1 MDKKQFISGKNVLVT
16 GGTGTVAYGLI
27 NELLKYGPHSIRIL
41 SNDENG
47 LFEFRSRFK
56 DHPELRYLIGDVRD
70 FKRLDKSM
78 TDVQLVFHTAALKHV
93 WLCEY
98 NPTEAIQTNIFG
110 IMNIIDATIKHEVE
124 HVVFTS
130 SDKAVNPSNVMGTT
144 KLLGEKLI
152 TSANFAKGKA
162 KTKFSSVRFGNIL
175 GSRGS
180 VVPIFEQQIRCGEQ
194 VSITDKEMSRFV
206 LTLQNAVE
214 LILDSAMMSVGGE
227 TFILKMDIINVLD
240 LYEAMV
246 DLLVPKEQMAK
257 GRPKPKI
264 IGRQPG
270 EKLYEELM
278 TIEELPRTFALP
290 KMFVVIPD
298 LYKDYQFLDY
308 SKYSKYPRCKKVYR
322 SDTQKALSRTGIKKL
337 LNSGN
342 IFDGL
347 E

>member
-1 MDKKQFISGKNVLVT
+1 MDKKELIKGKNILIT

-27 NELLKYGPHSIRIL
+27 KEILKYGPSSIRIL

-47 LFEFRSRFK
+47 LFEYRTKFK
-56 DHPELRYLIGDVRD
+56 NHHELRYLIGDVRD
-70 FKRLDKSM
+70 RKRLDRSM
-78 TDVQLVFHTAALKHV
+78 TDIHLVLHTAALKHV

-98 NPTEAIQTNIFG
+98 NPTEAIQTNILG
-110 IMNIIDATIKHEVE
+110 IMNIIDASIKHEVE
-124 HVVFTS
+124 QVIFTS

-162 KTKFSSVRFGNIL
+162 RTRFSSVRFGNIL

-180 VVPIFEQQIRCGEQ
+180 VVPLFRQQILSGEQ
-194 VSITDKEMSRFV
+194 VSITDKNMSRFV
-206 LTLQNAVE
+206 LTLQGAVE
-214 LILDSAMMSVGGE
+214 LILDSATKAVGGE
-227 TFILKMDIINVLD
+227 TFILKMDVINVLD

-246 DLLVPKEQMAK
+246 DILTPKEVLSK
-257 GRPKPKI
+257 GRPKPKV

-278 TIEELPRTFALP
+278 TMEELPRTKVLP
-290 KMFVVIPD
+290 GMFMVLPEG
-298 LYKDYQFLDY
+298 YKDYQALDY
-308 SKYSKYPRCKKVYR
+308 SKYDKYPRCKKVYR
-322 SDTQKALSRTGIKKL
+322 SDTQNALSRTAIKKL

-342 IFDGL
+342 IFDGP